1 MIQRKVKNLAPRRQ
15 KEDLIEKHKKIGE
28 LLELE
33 KVPLHVLSWK
43 EPRYELGD
51 GDCYPLVDVI
61 EKIAELLDV
70 RAKAKYSHKDMV
82 VEIQTKKPGR
92 PKKG

>member
-1 MIQRKVKNLAPRRQ
+1 MIQRKARQ
-15 KEDLIEKHKKIGE
+15 VDPKRQVADLIEKHKKIGE
-28 LLELE
+28 LLKLE
-33 KVPLHVLSWK
+33 KVPLHVLAWK

-61 EKIAELLDV
+61 ERLAELV
-70 RAKAKYSHKDMV
+70 A
-82 VEIQTKKPGR
+82 TKPGR